1 VGRDRRI
8 LEVAVETDPMKEATA
23 SARIRNINPS
33 NMLEASCFFADD
45 ASVKQVKE
53 LSGAERILKC
63 D

>member
-1 VGRDRRI
+1 
-8 LEVAVETDPMKEATA
+8 VAVETDPMKEATA